1 MFRCDPVGFTD
12 VTPLAL
18 RIDQR
23 REKFDGNNVLVQP
36 QCLKKR
42 LDIQPF
48 PRRMVLEY
56 AKVPVEPIHVDGAA
70 LFRLGRWV
78 GFGHKA
84 VKGGSKIIKIGLAF
98 QPQKADMYYNFSQ
111 LRLGDPK
118 GLPYF
123 LPTRTVV
130 GRSRI
135 SFQFRFLPR
144 KGTTK
149 LPSLSFGPMMAAPSW
164 KSSSPLHFS
173 ANQRT
178 APPAGAF
185 PKCKGIRQS
194 GEPLH
199 RPALPCLPRR
209 LVRRKRADRDTISV
223 IRQRRYNR
231 PFRMSN
237 RFAHFFVGRHLAT
250 CAGIANCPP
259 AVRHAR
265 FSRFRDSGK
274 SKLTPYKLPSL
285 PWWWR
290 HWPQFCEGIN
300 ARGQTV
306 VLPNARRK

>member
-1 MFRCDPVGFTD
+1 
-12 VTPLAL
+12 
-18 RIDQR
+18 
-23 REKFDGNNVLVQP
+23 
-36 QCLKKR
+36 
-42 LDIQPF
+42 
-48 PRRMVLEY
+48 
-56 AKVPVEPIHVDGAA
+56 
-70 LFRLGRWV
+70 
-78 GFGHKA
+78 
-84 VKGGSKIIKIGLAF
+84 
-98 QPQKADMYYNFSQ
+98 
-111 LRLGDPK
+111 
-118 GLPYF
+118 
-123 LPTRTVV
+123 
-130 GRSRI
+130 
-135 SFQFRFLPR
+135 
-144 KGTTK
+144 
-149 LPSLSFGPMMAAPSW
+149 MAAPSW